1 MPYIERDAFSKQQR
15 DLYCK
20 ECARRYGVKNGK
32 LKAIYKI
39 GEAPCKSCELND
51 ALDDLDDYPEADV
64 APVLHAHWIDK
75 EEKICGYIP
84 NILRVC
90 SNCDTEYESTFMA
103 ACCAFIP
110 SDAFGAGDD
119 TKFPKCPCCGA
130 KMDEET
136 KQ

>member
-1 MPYIERDAFSKQQR
+1 MLYIDAEKMQS
-15 DLYCK
+15 LLEEEIE
-20 ECARRYGVKNGK
+20 ECGNPTAEDNPIAYGTTLG
-32 LKAIYKI
+32 LKM
-39 GEAPCKSCELND
+39 
-51 ALDDLDDYPEADV
+51 ALSYAKTLPTADV
-64 APVLHAHWIDK
+64 APIIHAHWIDK
-75 EEKICGYIP
+75 EENIYGLSP

-130 KMDEET
+130 KMDEEV
-136 KQ
+136 KDDAGSE

>member
-1 MPYIERDAFSKQQR
+1 MSRYIDAEKI
-15 DLYCK
+15 
-20 ECARRYGVKNGK
+20 RYIHRPQTQDDI
-32 LKAIYKI
+32 AYKDEI
-39 GEAPCKSCELND
+39 DKIPT
-51 ALDDLDDYPEADV
+51 ADV
-64 APVLHAHWIDK
+64 APVVHAHWIDK
-75 EEKICGYIP
+75 EENIYGFPP

-130 KMDEET
+130 RMDEEEE
-136 KQ
+136 K

>member
-1 MPYIERDAFSKQQR
+1 MLYIDADEAKRCFLDCAASEQR
-15 DLYCK
+15 NDHI
-20 ECARRYGVKNGK
+20 ENARAMKF
-32 LKAIYKI
+32 A
-39 GEAPCKSCELND
+39 ADC
-51 ALDDLDDYPEADV
+51 LDGIRTADV
-64 APVLHAHWIDK
+64 EPIRHAHWIDK
-75 EEKICGYIP
+75 EENIYGLSP

-130 KMDEET
+130 KMDEEV
-136 KQ
+136 KDDAGSE